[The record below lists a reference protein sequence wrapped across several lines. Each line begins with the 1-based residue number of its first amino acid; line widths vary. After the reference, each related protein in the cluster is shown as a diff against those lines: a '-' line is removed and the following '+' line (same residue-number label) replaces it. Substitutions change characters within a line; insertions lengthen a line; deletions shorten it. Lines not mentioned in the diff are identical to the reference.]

1 MAKHQTPTYTT
12 MKLPAIKK
20 LVETYSLE
28 ELTRAETAMEN
39 GEPIDIEVE
48 GDDDGEQFTHILGA
62 IDILYRVKR
71 EQKDVKVALREFFE
85 RVRNSI
91 N

>member
-1 MAKHQTPTYTT
+1 

-28 ELTRAETAMEN
+28 ELTRAEVAMEN
-39 GEPIDIEVE
+39 GTPVEIEVE
-48 GDDDGEQFTHILGA
+48 GSDEGEQFTHILAA
-62 IDILYRVKR
+62 IDILFRVKH
-71 EQKDVKVALREFFE
+71 EQKDVKVALREFFD

>member
-1 MAKHQTPTYTT
+1 

-20 LVETYSLE
+20 LVETYTLE
-28 ELTRAETAMEN
+28 ELTRAEIAMEN

-62 IDILYRVKR
+62 IDILYRVKH
-71 EQKDVKVALREFFE
+71 EQKDPKVALREFFD